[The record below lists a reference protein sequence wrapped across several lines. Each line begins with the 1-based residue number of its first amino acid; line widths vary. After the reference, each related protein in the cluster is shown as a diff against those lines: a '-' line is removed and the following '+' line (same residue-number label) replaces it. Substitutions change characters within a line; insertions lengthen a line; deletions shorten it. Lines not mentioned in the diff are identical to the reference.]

1 MIELGIVAL
10 FIGLIAWREYNYR
23 KENAKLIN
31 ALISKNAQEAR
42 DLNLADNTKIKY
54 DPKVEMPDMIPT
66 DQLNDDDWYKAEL
79 EGKKI
84 KWPIS

>member
-10 FIGLIAWREYNYR
+10 LVGMMAWREYNYR
-23 KENAKLIN
+23 KETAKLIN

-42 DLNLADNTKIKY
+42 DLGIADNTKIKFE
-54 DPKVEMPDMIPT
+54 PKEEMPDLIPT
-66 DQLNDDDWYKAEL
+66 DQLNDEDWYKAEI

-84 KWPIS
+84 KWPIN